1 MCYKCLTVA
10 LIIITWILFFIFA
23 PSEYWASWLT
33 AISTFAMAI
42 IAWRA
47 LNAWKKE
54 VREKKVFEIN
64 KKYIEAINKFES
76 LMNNY
81 ELISEEEETRKIL
94 KSIYKNFNEVL
105 YEYNLVQK
113 KTNKETEFLRNL
125 LFFKLTID
133 QYITQKFESK
143 DRHIRFYFDN
153 FWDDYTPSQDEEG
166 EIIETEEY
174 KVLSEKLKK
183 AKELCENNIN
193 KFYN

>member
-1 MCYKCLTVA
+1 MEKWT
-10 LIIITWILFFIFA
+10 LFFNA
-23 PSEYWASWLT
+23 LT
-33 AISTFAMAI
+33 ACSTFAMAYF
-42 IAWRA
+42 ARKA

-54 VREKKVFEIN
+54 IREKKVFEIN
-64 KKYIEAINKFES
+64 KKYIEAINKLDS
-76 LMNNY
+76 LMHNY
-81 ELISEEEETRKIL
+81 ELISEKEETRKIL
-94 KSIYKNFNEVL
+94 KSIYENFNEVL

-113 KTNKETEFLRNL
+113 KSDKETEFLINL

-133 QYITQKFESK
+133 KYIVQNIEAK
-143 DRHIRFYFDN
+143 DGHIRFYFDN

-174 KVLSEKLKK
+174 NVLYEKLKK